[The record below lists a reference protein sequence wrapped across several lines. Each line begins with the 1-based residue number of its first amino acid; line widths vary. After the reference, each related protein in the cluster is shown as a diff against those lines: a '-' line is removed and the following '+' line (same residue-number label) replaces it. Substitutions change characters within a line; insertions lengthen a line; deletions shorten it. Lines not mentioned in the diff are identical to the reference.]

1 MLAAVRVRGQVDINE
16 DIEYTLDN
24 LNLDKKNKISVFE
37 DTPANEGMMNKV
49 KDFITFGEISEET
62 VEKLEEEKGEDL
74 ESGDSFSMHPP
85 KKGFRD
91 TRKQVGQ
98 GGALGKRDDIDEL
111 ISRMVK

>member
-1 MLAAVRVRGQVDINE
+1 MLAAVRIRGQVDTNE

-24 LNLDKKNKISVFE
+24 LNLNKKNKVSVFE
-37 DTPANEGMMNKV
+37 ETPANEGMMNKV
-49 KDFITFGEISEET
+49 KDFITFGEVSEET
-62 VEKLEEEKGEDL
+62 VEKLEELKGDEV
-74 ESGDSFSMHPP
+74 ESGDSFSMRPP

-111 ISRMVK
+111 IERMV